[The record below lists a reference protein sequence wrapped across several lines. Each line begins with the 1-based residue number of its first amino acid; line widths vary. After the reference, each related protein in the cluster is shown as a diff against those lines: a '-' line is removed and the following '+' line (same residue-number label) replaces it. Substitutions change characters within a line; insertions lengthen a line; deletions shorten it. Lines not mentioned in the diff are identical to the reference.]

1 MVIVVLIFGVGN
13 NWIERLGSS
22 LSLNADKGLSSQGL
36 LWLSIL
42 CPFLYFITL
51 GGITW
56 QDYEISIT
64 SAGIN
69 TFFSISK
76 LPLAILSIIIPLSVL
91 VSRFHA
97 TKQTA
102 EKIKITRL
110 KNNLDLF
117 NSHRNE
123 LFSYFTQIGEINFLD
138 CFVAKYKVHPR
149 VHKNFFKGSPADG
162 TPLINEDCF
171 KDIEGELSSAR
182 WQLDS
187 VIKDINPELTYSFYI
202 ANLCSTIYRL
212 SYKLGLPEVYETL
225 AEKSVLVPVE
235 LKGKKNELLTVG
247 TTTDEVVAAYR
258 YAKGYYENLCD
269 FARRPSGHVE
279 EEETKYIDNGVK
291 FRKINNIQVIEK
303 LHETEIKPLVTSK

>member
-1 MVIVVLIFGVGN
+1 MPNIVALIGLISLPILIPMVIVVLIFGVGN

-56 QDYEISIT
+56 QGYEISIT

-102 EKIKITRL
+102 E
-110 KNNLDLF
+110 
-117 NSHRNE
+117 
-123 LFSYFTQIGEINFLD
+123 QI
-138 CFVAKYKVHPR
+138 
-149 VHKNFFKGSPADG
+149 
-162 TPLINEDCF
+162 
-171 KDIEGELSSAR
+171 
-182 WQLDS
+182 
-187 VIKDINPELTYSFYI
+187 
-202 ANLCSTIYRL
+202 
-212 SYKLGLPEVYETL
+212 
-225 AEKSVLVPVE
+225 
-235 LKGKKNELLTVG
+235 
-247 TTTDEVVAAYR
+247 
-258 YAKGYYENLCD
+258 
-269 FARRPSGHVE
+269 
-279 EEETKYIDNGVK
+279 
-291 FRKINNIQVIEK
+291 
-303 LHETEIKPLVTSK
+303 

>member
-13 NWIERLGSS
+13 NWIERLWSS

-56 QDYEISIT
+56 QGYEISIT

-102 EKIKITRL
+102 EQIKITRL

-123 LFSYFTQIGEINFLD
+123 LFSYFTQIGEINYLD

-149 VHKNFFKGSPADG
+149 VHKNFFKGSPVDG
-162 TPLINEDCF
+162 TPLINEDSF
-171 KDIEGELSSAR
+171 KDIESELSSAR
-182 WQLDS
+182 WQLNS

-235 LKGKKNELLTVG
+235 LNGKKNELLTVG

-269 FARRPSGHVE
+269 FARRSSGHVE

-303 LHETEIKPLVTSK
+303 LHETEIKPLV